1 MGSTLVSDFSPFA
14 ELSMSKL
21 IVLMPEHLTRT
32 VSSLRA
38 ANPKEDSIL
47 LVEPTQDWS
56 KENHHKKKIIFLLSS
71 MRHFAA
77 DLVEEGFIVEY
88 LKIEDKKN
96 SGILELELEQAV
108 QRIGCER
115 VVITKPGDYK
125 NLLRLRQLSGR
136 LGVEIEILEDDRFL
150 CDERAFNSFAKD
162 KNNLRM
168 EFFYRG
174 MRKKLGILMESG
186 KPVGGKWNLDS
197 ENRKFPR
204 AGIEN
209 IPRIRHEQDQITKD
223 VVRLVKKTFAKNFG
237 DADGF
242 NFAVTRT
249 EAVAVLEHFIQNCLP
264 SFGDYQDAM
273 LAGENEMFHS
283 QIGLYLNNGLLTP
296 LECIE
301 MAEDSFNAG
310 VAPLNSVEGFIRQ
323 ILGWR
328 EFVRGVYWIKMPDYA
343 EANFFE
349 CDRSL
354 PQFFWDGNTDMN
366 CLKQCISETK
376 RHAYAHHIQRL
387 MVLGNFLL
395 LSGVSPIDVNS
406 WFLGVYADAHEWVEL
421 PNVTGMAL
429 FADGGYLASK
439 PYAAGGAYINKMS
452 DYCKSCAY
460 NVKEKVGEDAC
471 PFNYLYWDFIS
482 RNREKIS
489 ANQRMSMIFRTYDK
503 MTDVRKAE
511 ISRDSQVFLDRM
523 A

>member
-1 MGSTLVSDFSPFA
+1 M
-14 ELSMSKL
+14 
-21 IVLMPEHLTRT
+21 LT
-32 VSSLRA
+32 
-38 ANPKEDSIL
+38 
-47 LVEPTQDWS
+47 
-56 KENHHKKKIIFLLSS
+56 
-71 MRHFAA
+71 
-77 DLVEEGFIVEY
+77 
-88 LKIEDKKN
+88 
-96 SGILELELEQAV
+96 
-108 QRIGCER
+108 
-115 VVITKPGDYK
+115 
-125 NLLRLRQLSGR
+125 
-136 LGVEIEILEDDRFL
+136 
-150 CDERAFNSFAKD
+150 
-162 KNNLRM
+162 
-168 EFFYRG
+168 
-174 MRKKLGILMESG
+174 
-186 KPVGGKWNLDS
+186 
-197 ENRKFPR
+197 
-204 AGIEN
+204 
-209 IPRIRHEQDQITKD
+209 
-223 VVRLVKKTFAKNFG
+223 
-237 DADGF
+237 
-242 NFAVTRT
+242 
-249 EAVAVLEHFIQNCLP
+249 
-264 SFGDYQDAM
+264 
-273 LAGENEMFHS
+273 GENEMFHS

-310 VAPLNSVEGFIRQ
+310 VVPLNSVEGFVRQ

-328 EFVRGVYWIKMPDYA
+328 EFIRGVYWIKMPDYA

-354 PQFFWDGNTDMN
+354 PQFFWDGNTEMN

-376 RHAYAHHIQRL
+376 RNAYAHHIQRL

-395 LSGVSPIDVNS
+395 LSGVSPTDVNS

-511 ISRDSQVFLDRM
+511 IARDSKVSTSFDPLIKYSRIFSKIVKDKNRLR
-523 A
+523 

>member
-1 MGSTLVSDFSPFA
+1 
-14 ELSMSKL
+14 MSNL
-21 IVLMPEHLTRT
+21 ILILPEHLSRT
-32 VSSLRA
+32 VSSLRS
-38 ANPKEDSIL
+38 ANPKEDFVIFIECSK
-47 LVEPTQDWS
+47 DWS
-56 KENHHKKKIIFLLSS
+56 TANNHKKKIIYSLTS

-77 DLVEEGFIVEY
+77 DLVEEGFNVEY

-96 SGILELELEQAV
+96 SGILELELELAV
-108 QRIGCER
+108 KKTGCEK

-125 NLLRLRQLSGR
+125 TAKRLRELSQR
-136 LGVEIEILEDDRFL
+136 LGLEISLLEDDRFL
-150 CDERAFNSFAKD
+150 CDEKSFNFYAKD

-168 EFFYRG
+168 EFFYRN
-174 MRKKLGILMESG
+174 MRKKFGILMESG
-186 KPVGGKWNLDS
+186 QPVGGKWNLDA

-204 AGIEN
+204 GGIES
-209 IPRIRHEQDQITKD
+209 IPRVQHAQDQITKG
-223 VVRLVKKTFAKNFG
+223 VIRLVKKSFAKNFG

-249 EAVAVLEHFIQNCLP
+249 EAVSVLKHFMKNCLP
-264 SFGDYQDAM
+264 SFGEYQDAM

-296 LECIE
+296 LECIQ
-301 MAEDSFNAG
+301 MAEKSFYAG
-310 VAPLNSVEGFIRQ
+310 LAPLNSVEGFIRQ

-328 EFVRGVYWIKMPDYA
+328 EFIRGVYWIKMPDYA

-349 CDRSL
+349 CDRPL
-354 PQFFWDGNTDMN
+354 PQFFWDGNTNMN

-395 LSGVSPIDVNS
+395 LSGVSPADVNN

-503 MTDVRKAE
+503 MPSDRKKQIASD
-511 ISRDSQVFLDRM
+511 SRRFLDKI

>member
-1 MGSTLVSDFSPFA
+1 
-14 ELSMSKL
+14 MSRL
-21 IVLMPEHLTRT
+21 ILLLPEHLSRT
-32 VSSLRA
+32 VSSLRSID
-38 ANPKEDSIL
+38 PKKDFIL
-47 LVEPTQDWS
+47 FVESSRDWS
-56 KENHHKKKIIFLLSS
+56 KENHHKKKIIYLLSS

-77 DLVEEGFIVEY
+77 DLVEEGFNVEY
-88 LKIEDKKN
+88 LKIEDRKN

-115 VVITKPGDYK
+115 VVVTKPGDYK

-136 LGVEIEILEDDRFL
+136 LGVEIELLEDDRFL
-150 CDERAFNSFAKD
+150 CDEKAFNSFAKD

-168 EFFYRG
+168 EFFYRD

-204 AGIEN
+204 AGIKS
-209 IPRIRHEQDQITKD
+209 IPRIQHEQDQITKD
-223 VVRLVKKTFAKNFG
+223 VLRLVKRTFANNFG

-249 EAVAVLEHFIQNCLP
+249 GAVAVLEHFIQNCLP
-264 SFGDYQDAM
+264 SFGDFQDAM
-273 LAGENEMFHS
+273 LAGENEMYHS

-301 MAEDSFNAG
+301 MAENSFNAG

-328 EFVRGVYWIKMPDYA
+328 EFIRGVYWIKMPDYA
-343 EANFFE
+343 EANFFG

-354 PQFFWDGNTDMN
+354 PQFFWDGNTEMN
-366 CLKQCISETK
+366 CLRQCITETK
-376 RHAYAHHIQRL
+376 KYAYAHHIQRL

-395 LSGVSPIDVNS
+395 LSGISPTDVNS

-452 DYCKSCAY
+452 DYCKSCVY

-503 MTDVRKAE
+503 MTHVRKAE
-511 ISRDSQVFLDRM
+511 IARDSQVFLDRM
-523 A
+523 T